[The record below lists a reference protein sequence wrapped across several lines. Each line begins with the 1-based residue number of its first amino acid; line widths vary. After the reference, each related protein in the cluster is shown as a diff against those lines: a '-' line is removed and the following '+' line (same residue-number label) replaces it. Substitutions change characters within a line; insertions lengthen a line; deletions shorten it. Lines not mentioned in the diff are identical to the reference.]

1 MRYALRMSSSFV
13 YQPHVAQSDGTVITP
28 DIAID
33 SVYATLSASG
43 LDPEPVAR
51 LTSSAMIQQPAE
63 APLGAPAVVLIAA
76 SFGML
81 VSVGVIARDVL
92 PIARAAWRFDDI
104 RDGYDDIL
112 LRSWTVQGADRSA
125 FVSEKLS
132 SLMSPVDAMTA
143 LGNAAGLKPGT
154 AVFIGHP
161 AGLGES
167 IDAAR
172 FETALEGNLGVL
184 TYGFDLERIG

>member
-1 MRYALRMSSSFV
+1 MSSSFV
-13 YQPHVAQSDGTVITP
+13 FQPHVAQSDGTVITP
-28 DIAID
+28 DIVID
-33 SVYATLSASG
+33 RVFATMTSDG
-43 LDPEPVAR
+43 LEPEPVAR
-51 LTSSAMIQQPAE
+51 LTSAAVIQESAD

-92 PIARAAWRFDDI
+92 PIARAAWRFDDVQ
-104 RDGYDDIL
+104 DAYVDIV
-112 LRSWTVQGADRSA
+112 LRSWTVQEGRKTA

-132 SLMSPVDAMTA
+132 GLMSPTDAMTA
-143 LGNAAGLKPGT
+143 LGNSTGLKPGT

-167 IDAAR
+167 VTIER
-172 FETALEGNLGVL
+172 FGVSLELNGETL
-184 TYGFDLERIG
+184 TYDIQMDSLG